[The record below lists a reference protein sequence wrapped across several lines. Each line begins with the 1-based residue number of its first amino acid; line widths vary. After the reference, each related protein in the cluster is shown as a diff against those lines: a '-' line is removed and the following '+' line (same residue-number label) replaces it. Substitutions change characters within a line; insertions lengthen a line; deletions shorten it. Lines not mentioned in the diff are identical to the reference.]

1 MLEKVIGS
9 TMAKVRRPRFFTRNA
24 NGTVEASHGADDA
37 SAAPDSANF
46 LRTSSPTLSAL
57 RRQIRGA
64 TQPICPVFIPDVL
77 RQTRPVMNTPTP
89 TVSGNTKLALSRE
102 EAAHAI
108 GVSAIT
114 VDRLTK
120 RGLLRPSRA
129 TRRPLYPVWEIE
141 RFLRETCVEI
151 DKNQ

>member
-1 MLEKVIGS
+1 
-9 TMAKVRRPRFFTRNA
+9 
-24 NGTVEASHGADDA
+24 
-37 SAAPDSANF
+37 
-46 LRTSSPTLSAL
+46 
-57 RRQIRGA
+57 
-64 TQPICPVFIPDVL
+64 
-77 RQTRPVMNTPTP
+77 MNTPTP